1 MITIR
6 KGKYKNITIKI
17 QNNGEVFVNAPK
29 HLSNRE
35 ILKFIE
41 QKQTWINKNINKIN
55 VYKHFFDKFDFNKF
69 AYKNLQAYETKDI
82 KEFYNKAFDS
92 YILPLAKNIS
102 LKTGIICLKILRTN
116 SKRMWGSM
124 NNKKEMRLNWKL
136 IILPEKLIEY
146 VIIHELCH
154 IKYLNHSK
162 LFWQEVSKYLPDYKS
177 RRNSL
182 KTYSF
187 IMTNLNL

>member
-1 MITIR
+1 
-6 KGKYKNITIKI
+6 
-17 QNNGEVFVNAPK
+17 
-29 HLSNRE
+29 
-35 ILKFIE
+35 
-41 QKQTWINKNINKIN
+41 
-55 VYKHFFDKFDFNKF
+55 
-69 AYKNLQAYETKDI
+69 
-82 KEFYNKAFDS
+82 
-92 YILPLAKNIS
+92 
-102 LKTGIICLKILRTN
+102 
-116 SKRMWGSM
+116 MWGSM

-177 RRNSL
+177 RRNNL
-182 KTYSF
+182 KEYSF

>member
-1 MITIR
+1 MS
-6 KGKYKNITIKI
+6 
-17 QNNGEVFVNAPK
+17 NNRRRGPMGGPGRGMAPGEKAK
-29 HLSNRE
+29 D
-35 ILKFIE
+35 LK
-41 QKQTWINKNINKIN
+41 
-55 VYKHFFDKFDFNKF
+55 
-69 AYKNLQAYETKDI
+69 ETKDI

-162 LFWQEVSKYLPDYKS
+162 LFWQKVSKYLPDYKS
-177 RRNSL
+177 RRNNL
-182 KTYSF
+182 KEYSF